1 MSKASKIISIIA
13 ISAVL
18 STALLCGLTG
28 IIYCAVS
35 EFSAVAA
42 VLKEHGVGKEDLVDS
57 INGIK
62 QLIVFTDGKIDMEKA
77 SAAVYDVYENTD
89 SEVLAKSCYAY
100 FHPAKSPKK
109 ELAAVAYYNEKSVK
123 SALKELNSVVKERFG
138 STSKGDLFKLLSSLE
153 LEEWRLLFAAVN
165 SRAVYLANLTD
176 FGQSMVDFALKFIKA
191 EDKSAFFSAMPMTAL
206 YKEIRRLAAFVEPKV
221 EEINLLEKLADA
233 TFNKGFAP
241 VLQGMCRTLNDIGSA
256 DFLTVG
262 INLKRDTVH
271 GFAALLKIVF
281 KSGKIDRIRLNDSL
295 CMLSGVNCDFNVITG
310 KSYLVRTEEE
320 HAALKNALSGFIDN
334 IYLLI

>member
-1 MSKASKIISIIA
+1 MNKLSKIISFIA

-18 STALLCGLTG
+18 STALLCLAAGTAYLTISDFG
-28 IIYCAVS
+28 
-35 EFSAVAA
+35 AVAA
-42 VLKEHGVGKEDLVDS
+42 ALREQGVEKEALAGTID
-57 INGIK
+57 GIK
-62 QLIVFTDGKIDMEKA
+62 RLILFTDGKIDMEKA

-100 FHPAKSPKK
+100 FHPAKSPKN

-138 STSKGDLFKLLSSLE
+138 STSKGDLFKRLSSLE
-153 LEEWRLLFAAVN
+153 LEEWQLLFAAVN
-165 SRAVYLANLTD
+165 SRALYLANLTD
-176 FGQSMVDFALKFIKA
+176 FGQSTVDFALDFLKA
-191 EDKSAFFSAMPMTAL
+191 EDKSAYFAEMPLTTL
-206 YKEIRRLAAFVEPKV
+206 YNELRRIAAFVEPKV

-233 TFNKGFAP
+233 AFNKGFAP
-241 VLQGMCRTLNDIGSA
+241 VLQGMCLTLKNIGSA

-262 INLKRDTVH
+262 INLKRDMVH
-271 GFAALLKIVF
+271 GFAALLKIIF
-281 KSGKIDRIRLNDSL
+281 KSEKIDRITLNDAL
-295 CMLSGVNCDFNVITG
+295 CHLSGVNCDFNSITD